1 MVKFFKKILNS
12 EFLPVNEVRRLKVH
26 VVMGFLFVITLITIP
41 FSFFFNYSTLY
52 QILSLAAFGLF
63 YLLIFI
69 FVRFKKIFTAIQV
82 SIIYS
87 LLLTVFYTRGISSFY
102 AYIFF
107 YITLTI
113 IVFYQEIYSYF
124 IYGTATL
131 VLGIFYTLTYSEGLT
146 IVNDVPGSMYVYIA
160 GLVIYY
166 LVSFAQIIN
175 NEKLYA
181 DMNLEWVRTN
191 NFNSNNQDDLLN
203 FIEDIRAGMNES
215 HIFEDLEFQ
224 KCTMELSQFIAEQIL
239 KDGKQIV
246 NLIDLYVY
254 IHEKG
259 LESILKND
267 EISVALKKNANIL
280 GKYLLNENTDMFSM
294 IISFYLKFH
303 HTDEYNINRYN
314 YNVENIT
321 SLTDEQFIAFCLIY
335 LYLKDE
341 LLEGDKWN
349 TIKSEETDIEEVFA
363 KIDLTEFFSDQLIA
377 FYNDNIDLL
386 RKHSKKH

>member
-87 LLLTVFYTRGISSFY
+87 LLLTVFYTQGISSFY

-124 IYGTATL
+124 IYGTATV
-131 VLGIFYTLTYSEGLT
+131 VLGIIYTLTYSEGLA
-146 IVNDVPGSMYVYIA
+146 IVNDVSGSMYVYIA

-246 NLIDLYVY
+246 NLIDLYIY

-303 HTDEYNINRYN
+303 HTDEYDINRYN
-314 YNVENIT
+314 YKVENIT

-341 LLEGDKWN
+341 LLENDKWN

-377 FYNDNIDLL
+377 FYHDNIELL
-386 RKHSKKH
+386 RKHTKKH

>member
-52 QILSLAAFGLF
+52 QVLSLAAFGLF

-131 VLGIFYTLTYSEGLT
+131 VLGIIYTLTYSEGLA
-146 IVNDVPGSMYVYIA
+146 IVNDVSGSMYVYIA

-191 NFNSNNQDDLLN
+191 SFNSNNQDDLLN

-246 NLIDLYVY
+246 NLIDLYIY

-303 HTDEYNINRYN
+303 QTDEYNINRYN
-314 YNVENIT
+314 YEVEKIT
-321 SLTDEQFIAFCLIY
+321 NLTDEQFIAFCLIY

-377 FYNDNIDLL
+377 FYHDNIDLL
-386 RKHSKKH
+386 RKHTKKH

>member
-1 MVKFFKKILNS
+1 MIKFFKKILNS
-12 EFLPVNEVRRLKVH
+12 EFLPVSEVRRLKVH
-26 VVMGFLFVITLITIP
+26 VVMGFLFIITLITIP

-52 QILSLAAFGLF
+52 QILSLVAFGIF
-63 YLLIFI
+63 YLLIMI
-69 FVRFKKIFTAIQV
+69 FVKFKKIFTAMQV
-82 SIIYS
+82 SIVYT
-87 LLLTVFYTRGISSFY
+87 LLLTIFYTRGISSFY

-131 VLGIFYTLTYSEGLT
+131 VLGIIYTLNYSQGLM
-146 IVNDVPGSMYVYIA
+146 IVNDVFGSMYIYIA

-191 NFNSNNQDDLLN
+191 NFNSNNQDELLD
-203 FIEDIRAGMNES
+203 FIEDIRAGMS
-215 HIFEDLEFQ
+215 DSQIFEDLEFQ
-224 KCTMELSQFIAEQIL
+224 RCTLELSQFIAEQIL

-246 NLIDLYVY
+246 NLLDLYIY

-259 LESILKND
+259 LESILKN
-267 EISVALKKNANIL
+267 EEVSIALKKNANIL
-280 GKYLLNENTDMFSM
+280 GKYLINQNTDMFSM

-303 HTDEYNINRYN
+303 ETDEYDINRYN
-314 YNVENIT
+314 YNIENIT

-335 LYLKDE
+335 LYLQDE
-341 LLEGDKWN
+341 LLEGGRWN
-349 TIKSEETDIEEVFA
+349 SLKSEGTDIEEVFA

-377 FYNDNIDLL
+377 FYHDNKDLL
-386 RKHSKKH
+386 RKYTKKH

>member
-1 MVKFFKKILNS
+1 MIKFFKKILNS
-12 EFLPVNEVRRLKVH
+12 EFLPVSEVRRLKVH
-26 VVMGFLFVITLITIP
+26 VVMGFLFIITLITIP

-52 QILSLAAFGLF
+52 QILSLAAFGIF
-63 YLLIFI
+63 YLLIMI
-69 FVRFKKIFTAIQV
+69 FVKFKKIFTAMQV
-82 SIIYS
+82 SIVYT
-87 LLLTVFYTRGISSFY
+87 LLLTIFYTRGISSFY

-131 VLGIFYTLTYSEGLT
+131 VLGIIYTLNYSQGLM
-146 IVNDVPGSMYVYIA
+146 IVNDVFGSMYIYIA

-191 NFNSNNQDDLLN
+191 NFNSNNQDELLD
-203 FIEDIRAGMNES
+203 FIEDIRAGMS
-215 HIFEDLEFQ
+215 DSQIFEDLEFQ

-246 NLIDLYVY
+246 NLLDLYIY

-267 EISVALKKNANIL
+267 EVSIALKKNANIL
-280 GKYLLNENTDMFSM
+280 GKYLINQNTDMFSM

-303 HTDEYNINRYN
+303 ETDEYDINRYN
-314 YNVENIT
+314 YNIENIT

-335 LYLKDE
+335 LYLQDE
-341 LLEGDKWN
+341 LLEGARWN
-349 TIKSEETDIEEVFA
+349 SLKSEGTDIEEVFA

-377 FYNDNIDLL
+377 FYHDNKDLL
-386 RKHSKKH
+386 RKHTKKH

>member
-87 LLLTVFYTRGISSFY
+87 LLLTVFYTQGISSFY

-124 IYGTATL
+124 IYGTATV
-131 VLGIFYTLTYSEGLT
+131 VLGIIYTLTYSEGLA
-146 IVNDVPGSMYVYIA
+146 IVNDVSGSMYVYIA

-239 KDGKQIV
+239 RDGKQIV
-246 NLIDLYVY
+246 NLIDLYIY

-303 HTDEYNINRYN
+303 HTDEYDINRYN
-314 YNVENIT
+314 YKVENIT

-341 LLEGDKWN
+341 LLENDKWN

-377 FYNDNIDLL
+377 FYHDNIELL
-386 RKHSKKH
+386 RKHTKKH

>member
-87 LLLTVFYTRGISSFY
+87 LLLTVFYTQGISSFY

-131 VLGIFYTLTYSEGLT
+131 VLGIIYTLTYSEGLA
-146 IVNDVPGSMYVYIA
+146 IVNDVSGSMYVYIA

-246 NLIDLYVY
+246 NLIDLYIY

-303 HTDEYNINRYN
+303 HTDEYDINRYN
-314 YNVENIT
+314 YKVENIT

-341 LLEGDKWN
+341 LLENDKWN

-377 FYNDNIDLL
+377 FYHDNIELL
-386 RKHSKKH
+386 RKHTKKH

>member
-131 VLGIFYTLTYSEGLT
+131 ALGIIYTLTYSEGLA
-146 IVNDVPGSMYVYIA
+146 IVNDVPGSIYIYIA
-160 GLVIYY
+160 GLIIYY

-246 NLIDLYVY
+246 NLIDLYIY

-303 HTDEYNINRYN
+303 HTDEYDINRY
-314 YNVENIT
+314 YYKVENIT

-377 FYNDNIDLL
+377 FYHDNIDLL
-386 RKHSKKH
+386 RKHTKKH

>member
-87 LLLTVFYTRGISSFY
+87 LLLTVFYTQGISSFY

-124 IYGTATL
+124 IYGTATV
-131 VLGIFYTLTYSEGLT
+131 VLCIIYTLTYSEGLA
-146 IVNDVPGSMYVYIA
+146 IVNDVSGSMYVYIA

-246 NLIDLYVY
+246 NLIDLYIY

-303 HTDEYNINRYN
+303 HTDEYDINRYN
-314 YNVENIT
+314 YKVENIT

-377 FYNDNIDLL
+377 FYHDNIELL
-386 RKHSKKH
+386 RKHTKKH